1 MTTDFTYGNKTITTS
16 GPTKPATKNS
26 PGDVRTR
33 VQTYA
38 DISTIP
44 MPYIGMPIVVLTD
57 ETNENKMT
65 EYRVKSLKANTLG
78 VQDTVVNEVVRLKDF
93 LEISNSGNVSQED
106 IKAAVNDYFVENP
119 VQSGATS
126 EQVAQIEANKTAIGD
141 SSSGLIKEVN
151 DIKNTELQN
160 LNTAILR
167 VNETVGNKSELPS
180 GDANVIASI
189 NRIDNKGEGLTTEQV
204 QQLADAYA
212 HSQTIHV
219 SADDIPT
226 TTSQLFNDSNFV
238 TKSYVDS
245 ITVIP
250 EGSLIMTDVIDG
262 EVFSV
267 LDSSS
272 EAYGS
277 IVLSTSSLSFNE
289 NSSSSFTVKLSQ
301 APTNNQ
307 TVSIKVN
314 NGYCTVDKSSL
325 TFTSSDYSIAQTVT
339 VTGVPDSSSYSDKSS
354 IITLS
359 SAGVSS
365 KTVNVTINNIDSQP
379 SEPTVTYG
387 NIVLSNTNLAV
398 NENASNT
405 FTVKLDKAPTSNQVV
420 NVAVDNSYCTVNP
433 SSLTFTSSDYSI
445 AQTVTVTGV
454 HDNSHYSTKNST
466 ITVSSANVSS
476 KNITVTINNIDEQ
489 PSETVPVQG
498 VTLNKPT
505 HTMKVDETLQ
515 LTPVITPSNAT
526 NQEVTWETSNGNCTV
541 VGGLVTATAEGE
553 CVITCKTVDGNKSDT
568 CNVTVQ
574 AKDIV
579 DTPSNELNPSI
590 KNGLTHMYDFTKLTT
605 LSTQSDDLI
614 GNMNIVIPSEFA
626 GDGYL
631 IYKNKHMNC
640 GRLLEDD
647 FTSFLTVKY
656 GGGNYTFYCGDKSL
670 TNNGS
675 KYGTITQ
682 PFEKYELRDNQYYV
696 LCVKFDSLNK
706 KMYSYAN
713 GELLSSQTSESI
725 INEKN
730 IYTSFISN
738 SRNGENYNLL
748 VYNRQLE
755 DSEIYAVSGELK
767 KEPDVSNV
775 QNLSIKRSLKEY
787 YNFNLTQGSEKS
799 FNSLVGDNELLVTG
813 DISGNNGLVLG
824 TAKQSLESKY
834 TLPFNR
840 RCTYFLNTTIPSI
853 ATKGNKVIEFD
864 NVALNLSKTSCSL
877 KIGTNTS
884 QSFTPIQNEKNIIA
898 FTFDINSNQAKL
910 YHNGVLKSTI
920 NISNY
925 AMSRKHYYMLTND
938 LIHHDLVLFDDVLTN
953 EEILTIS
960 NELRGV

>member
-1 MTTDFTYGNKTITTS
+1 MAEIQLKHTAAQIDETIEKVRNMPEQGVVGPQGPAGVNGKSLEYIWRGTELGIRQEGQSEYTYVNLQGPQGLPGSGGDGGSSREIEIQKGETHIQWRYVGESSWRNLVSLEELKGTQGEDGITPNIAVGTVTTLEAGQKATVTRKGTNENPVFDFGIPKGADGIDGGSADLSNYQ
-16 GPTKPATKNS
+16 TK
-26 PGDVRTR
+26 
-33 VQTYA
+33 
-38 DISTIP
+38 
-44 MPYIGMPIVVLTD
+44 TD
-57 ETNENKMT
+57 ET
-65 EYRVKSLKANTLG
+65 
-78 VQDTVVNEVVRLKDF
+78 
-93 LEISNSGNVSQED
+93 
-106 IKAAVNDYFVENP
+106 
-119 VQSGATS
+119 
-126 EQVAQIEANKTAIGD
+126 
-141 SSSGLIKEVN
+141 
-151 DIKNTELQN
+151 
-160 LNTAILR
+160 LNTTSKTIVGAI
-167 VNETVGNKSELPS
+167 
-180 GDANVIASI
+180 
-189 NRIDNKGEGLTTEQV
+189 
-204 QQLADAYA
+204 
-212 HSQTIHV
+212 
-219 SADDIPT
+219 
-226 TTSQLFNDSNFV
+226 
-238 TKSYVDS
+238 
-245 ITVIP
+245 
-250 EGSLIMTDVIDG
+250 
-262 EVFSV
+262 
-267 LDSSS
+267 
-272 EAYGS
+272 
-277 IVLSTSSLSFNE
+277 NE
-289 NSSSSFTVKLSQ
+289 NSAQLETIETKIENGEIGITFRDVIEGEIFELTTTTP
-301 APTNNQ
+301 PT
-307 TVSIKVN
+307 
-314 NGYCTVDKSSL
+314 
-325 TFTSSDYSIAQTVT
+325 
-339 VTGVPDSSSYSDKSS
+339 
-354 IITLS
+354 
-359 SAGVSS
+359 
-365 KTVNVTINNIDSQP
+365 TI
-379 SEPTVTYG
+379 YG
-387 NIVLSNTNLAV
+387 NIVLSTTTLTV
-398 NENASNT
+398 YENASTT
-405 FTVKLDKAPTSNQVV
+405 FTVKLDKAPTNNQVV
-420 NVAVDNSYCTVNP
+420 NIAINNEYCTVNP
-433 SSLTFTSSDYSI
+433 KSLTFTPGNY
-445 AQTVTVTGV
+445 ATTQTVTVTGV

-515 LTPVITPSNAT
+515 LTPVITPSDAT

-574 AKDIV
+574 VKDIV
-579 DTPSNELNPSI
+579 DAPSNELNPSI

-640 GRLLEDD
+640 GSLLEDD

-656 GGGNYTFYCGDKSL
+656 SIGNYTFYCGDKSL
-670 TNNGS
+670 TNSGS

-682 PFEKYELRDNQYYV
+682 AFEKYKLRDNQYYV

-706 KMYSYAN
+706 KMYSYVN
-713 GELLSSQTSESI
+713 GELISSQTSESI
-725 INEKN
+725 INDKN
-730 IYTSFISN
+730 IYTSFSSN
-738 SRNGENYNLL
+738 EGNGENYNLL

-767 KEPDVSNV
+767 KELDVSNV

-824 TAKQSLESKY
+824 TTSQSLASKY
-834 TLPFNR
+834 KLPFNR

-864 NVALNLSKTSCSL
+864 NVVLNLSKTSCSL

-884 QSFTPIQNEKNIIA
+884 QSFTPIQNEKNIIT

-920 NISNY
+920 DTSNY
-925 AMSRKHYYMLTND
+925 VMDQMNYYMLAND
-938 LIHHDLVLFDDVLTN
+938 LIHHDLVLFDDVLTD

>member
-1 MTTDFTYGNKTITTS
+1 MDKT
-16 GPTKPATKNS
+16 
-26 PGDVRTR
+26 
-33 VQTYA
+33 TYA
-38 DISTIP
+38 
-44 MPYIGMPIVVLTD
+44 LL
-57 ETNENKMT
+57 NK
-65 EYRVKSLKANTLG
+65 K
-78 VQDTVVNEVVRLKDF
+78 
-93 LEISNSGNVSQED
+93 
-106 IKAAVNDYFVENP
+106 
-119 VQSGATS
+119 
-126 EQVAQIEANKTAIGD
+126 
-141 SSSGLIKEVN
+141 IKEVEN
-151 DIKNTELQN
+151 KGVSDERLNSVINNSPKFNELNEQYEHIASEIVQARGEEVN
-160 LNTAILR
+160 LNARLTKFDSQL
-167 VNETVGNKSELPS
+167 ETIETKIENGEI
-180 GDANVIASI
+180 GITFRDVIE
-189 NRIDNKGEGLTTEQV
+189 GEIFELTT
-204 QQLADAYA
+204 
-212 HSQTIHV
+212 TTP
-219 SADDIPT
+219 PT
-226 TTSQLFNDSNFV
+226 T
-238 TKSYVDS
+238 
-245 ITVIP
+245 I
-250 EGSLIMTDVIDG
+250 
-262 EVFSV
+262 
-267 LDSSS
+267 
-272 EAYGS
+272 
-277 IVLSTSSLSFNE
+277 
-289 NSSSSFTVKLSQ
+289 
-301 APTNNQ
+301 
-307 TVSIKVN
+307 
-314 NGYCTVDKSSL
+314 
-325 TFTSSDYSIAQTVT
+325 
-339 VTGVPDSSSYSDKSS
+339 
-354 IITLS
+354 
-359 SAGVSS
+359 
-365 KTVNVTINNIDSQP
+365 
-379 SEPTVTYG
+379 YG
-387 NIVLSNTNLAV
+387 NIVLSTTTLNV
-398 NENASNT
+398 YENASTT
-405 FTVKLDKAPTSNQVV
+405 FTVKLDKAPTNNQVV
-420 NVAVDNSYCTVNP
+420 NIAINNEYCTVNP
-433 SSLTFTSSDYSI
+433 KSLTFTPGNY
-445 AQTVTVTGV
+445 ATTQTVTVTGV
-454 HDNSHYSTKNST
+454 HDNSHYSAKNST

-515 LTPVITPSNAT
+515 LTPVITPSDAT

-574 AKDIV
+574 VKDIV
-579 DTPSNELNPSI
+579 DAPSNELNPSI

-640 GRLLEDD
+640 GSLLEDD

-656 GGGNYTFYCGDKSL
+656 SIGNYTFYCGDKSL
-670 TNNGS
+670 TNSGS

-682 PFEKYELRDNQYYV
+682 AFEKYELRDNQYYV

-706 KMYSYAN
+706 KMYSYVN
-713 GELLSSQTSESI
+713 GELISSQTSESI
-725 INEKN
+725 INDKY
-730 IYTSFISN
+730 IYTSFVSN
-738 SRNGENYNLL
+738 GGNGENYNLL

-767 KEPDVSNV
+767 KELDVSNV

-824 TAKQSLESKY
+824 TTSQSLASKY
-834 TLPFNR
+834 KLPFNR

-864 NVALNLSKTSCSL
+864 NVVLNLSKTSCSL

-884 QSFTPIQNEKNIIA
+884 QSFTPIQNEKNIIT

-920 NISNY
+920 DTSNY
-925 AMSRKHYYMLTND
+925 VMNQMRYYMLAND
-938 LIHHDLVLFDDVLTN
+938 LIHHDLVLFDDVLTD

>member
-1 MTTDFTYGNKTITTS
+1 MKEIKIYEIPNIDFIERI
-16 GPTKPATKNS
+16 
-26 PGDVRTR
+26 D
-33 VQTYA
+33 
-38 DISTIP
+38 D
-44 MPYIGMPIVVLTD
+44 PYIGMIFYVTDIDTYYSVKTLKEINGINMKGSKVVEYVIDDYAAFGTGSGGGSGLTATQLSNIAKIPAIKSTVD
-57 ETNENKMT
+57 ALPNNYASKNHNHS
-65 EYRVKSLKANTLG
+65 EYA
-78 VQDTVVNEVVRLKDF
+78 
-93 LEISNSGNVSQED
+93 
-106 IKAAVNDYFVENP
+106 
-119 VQSGATS
+119 
-126 EQVAQIEANKTAIGD
+126 
-141 SSSGLIKEVN
+141 SSSHRH
-151 DIKNTELQN
+151 D
-160 LNTAILR
+160 A
-167 VNETVGNKSELPS
+167 SEIDNLPS
-180 GDANVIASI
+180 G
-189 NRIDNKGEGLTTEQV
+189 GGTGLTTEQA
-204 QQLADAYA
+204 QQLQTAYE

-226 TTSQLFNDSNFV
+226 KTSQLFNDNNFV

-250 EGSLIMTDVIDG
+250 EGSLTMMDVIDG

-267 LDSSS
+267 LDSSPS

-314 NGYCTVDKSSL
+314 N
-325 TFTSSDYSIAQTVT
+325 
-339 VTGVPDSSSYSDKSS
+339 
-354 IITLS
+354 
-359 SAGVSS
+359 
-365 KTVNVTINNIDSQP
+365 
-379 SEPTVTYG
+379 
-387 NIVLSNTNLAV
+387 
-398 NENASNT
+398 
-405 FTVKLDKAPTSNQVV
+405 
-420 NVAVDNSYCTVNP
+420 SYCTVNP
-433 SSLTFTSSDYSI
+433 SSLTFTSSNYSTT
-445 AQTVTVTGV
+445 QTVTVNGV
-454 HDNSHYSTKNST
+454 HDSSNYTNKTSVITLSSTSVTNK
-466 ITVSSANVSS
+466 TVN
-476 KNITVTINNIDEQ
+476 VTINNIDEQ

-579 DTPSNELNPSI
+579 DAPSNELNPSI

-640 GRLLEDD
+640 GSLLEDD
-647 FTSFLTVKY
+647 FTSFLTIKY
-656 GGGNYTFYCGDKSL
+656 DTGNYTFYCGDKSL
-670 TNNGS
+670 TNSGS
-675 KYGTITQ
+675 KYGTVTQ
-682 PFEKYELRDNQYYV
+682 DFEKYALRENQYYV

-706 KMYSYAN
+706 KMYSYVN
-713 GELLSSQTSESI
+713 GELISSQTSESI
-725 INEKN
+725 INDKN
-730 IYTSFISN
+730 IYTSFFSN
-738 SRNGENYNLL
+738 EGNGENYNLL

-767 KEPDVSNV
+767 KELDVSNV

-824 TAKQSLESKY
+824 TASQSLASKY
-834 TLPFNR
+834 NLPFNR

-864 NVALNLSKTSCSL
+864 NVVLNLSKTSCSL

-920 NISNY
+920 DTSNY
-925 AMSRKHYYMLTND
+925 VMGMMRYYMLAND
-938 LIHHDLVLFDDVLTN
+938 LIHHALVLFDDVLTD